1 MRMRQIVNR
10 TVASSCPLTKF
21 NAGLVSVRRMM
32 MMRFSGWRT
41 QRQTANSNRTYYQD
55 DATEWQR
62 LFYTYAVQK
71 MLLTIKLCRTRS
83 FGYFTLCMHCQ
94 YFSCFKLRL
103 TTFIKRILMM
113 MIVKRFSVD
122 NFLSPESV
130 PKMAVFRELLGVNVK
145 FLSSNP
151 EQAHPCAEPR
161 HVTYYAWKSV
171 QASRL

>member
-1 MRMRQIVNR
+1 
-10 TVASSCPLTKF
+10 
-21 NAGLVSVRRMM
+21 
-32 MMRFSGWRT
+32 
-41 QRQTANSNRTYYQD
+41 
-55 DATEWQR
+55 
-62 LFYTYAVQK
+62 
-71 MLLTIKLCRTRS
+71 
-83 FGYFTLCMHCQ
+83 MHCQ

-151 EQAHPCAEPR
+151 EQAHPCAELR
-161 HVTYYAWKSV
+161 RLTYYA
-171 QASRL
+171 